1 MTTTMTSSKKNKN
14 KKKERKEKSDFKL
27 NARRRRSVNIYGS
40 KKPSF
45 VKGSDNEASEI
56 HVTDLYTPHSLLQTM
71 TSYAAT
77 R

>member
-56 HVTDLYTPHSLLQTM
+56 HVYTPIGCCKL
-71 TSYAAT
+71 
-77 R
+77 